1 MDKRAK
7 ATRAK
12 NDVFAGSVDEELSEP
27 SEARATEIAAM
38 VEGLLGVLDQSEA
51 DANQGVVSL
60 LTALMQAADRLL
72 DLSTPEETAYNRE
85 ALLGMIDHARK
96 FVENWPHHTPAR
108 WRVH

>member
-7 ATRAK
+7 GTK
-12 NDVFAGSVDEELSEP
+12 VKDNDQFANAVREETPEASEISV
-27 SEARATEIAAM
+27 M
-38 VEGLLGVLDQSEA
+38 VEGLLGVLERHEA
-51 DANQGVVSL
+51 DANEGVLSL

-72 DLSTPEETAYNRE
+72 DVSTPEETAHNRE

-96 FVENWPHHTPAR
+96 FVETWPHHTPAR